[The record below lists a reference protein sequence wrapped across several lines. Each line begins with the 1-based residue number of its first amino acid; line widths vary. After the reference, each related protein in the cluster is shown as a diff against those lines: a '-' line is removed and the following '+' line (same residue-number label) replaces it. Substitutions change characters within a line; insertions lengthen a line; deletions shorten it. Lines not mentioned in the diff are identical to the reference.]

1 LKCILNALVVLHSNH
16 IVHRDLKP
24 ENLIFRDER
33 FDSLVIIDF
42 GLSTTC
48 KDGPQFTRCGS
59 PGYVA
64 PEILNN
70 LGYGCKVDIFS
81 LGVIMYIL
89 LTSKFVFNAKDY
101 NEILRRNKQC
111 HVYFPG
117 KLWDK
122 ISPEAQ
128 DLCAKMLQKYPDNR
142 ISASEALEHVWFK
155 KFAEEKDKEPNFQ
168 IG

>member
-1 LKCILNALVVLHSNH
+1 VVLHSNQ

-24 ENLIFRDER
+24 ENLIFRD
-33 FDSLVIIDF
+33 DNLNSLVIIDF

-111 HVYFPG
+111 KVYYPK
-117 KLWDK
+117 KLWENL
-122 ISPEAQ
+122 STESQ
-128 DLCAKMLQKYPDNR
+128 DLCSKMLQKYPDNR
-142 ISASEALEHVWFK
+142 ISAKEALEHKWF
-155 KFAEEKDKEPNFQ
+155 
-168 IG
+168 